1 MIRSRY
7 GTDPHAI
14 EARLGARLAA
24 SLSRGAEAT
33 GHDVGERLRVAREQ
47 ALQRA
52 RAARQPVV
60 ADGAVVLGRGGAARL
75 AGFSPWRERLALAL
89 PLLLMVA
96 GLIAIEQWTV
106 RERVLAAADIDAQL
120 LTDSLPPSAYS
131 DPGFAEYLRTAPPQ

>member
-7 GTDPHAI
+7 GTHPHAL

-24 SLSRGAEAT
+24 SLSLGAESA
-33 GHDVGERLRVAREQ
+33 GHDVSERLRVAREQ

-52 RAARQPVV
+52 RAVRQP
-60 ADGAVVLGRGGAARL
+60 AAAGGAAVVGLGGAARL
-75 AGFSPWRERLALAL
+75 AGFSPWHQRLAMAL

-96 GLIAIEQWTV
+96 GLIAIEQWTA

-120 LTDSLPPSAYS
+120 LTDSLPPAAYS
-131 DPGFAEYLRTAPPQ
+131 DPGFVEFLRTAPSQ